1 MSDVLIRAAT
11 ADDLPAILT
20 MLADDQLGATREST
34 EDLTP
39 YRKAFEEIDA
49 DSNQRLMVAERNGE
63 VIGTLQLTFIPG
75 LSRRGTKRGL
85 IEAVRVRVD
94 SRDLGLGTTLTKWA
108 IEESRAHGC
117 TLVQLTSDKTRTD
130 AHRFYERFGFVA
142 SHEGFK
148 LKLT

>member
-1 MSDVLIRAAT
+1 MTDVLIRAAT

-34 EDLTP
+34 DDLTP

-49 DSNQRLMVAERNGE
+49 DSNQRLVVAERNGE

-75 LSRRGTKRGL
+75 LSRRGSKRGL
-85 IEAVRVRVD
+85 IEAVRVRRD
-94 SRDLGLGTTLTKWA
+94 SRDIGLGTTLTRWA
-108 IEESRAHGC
+108 IEESRAQGC
-117 TLVQLTSDKTRTD
+117 SMVQLTSDKSRAD
-130 AHRFYERFGFVA
+130 AHRFYERLGFVA

-148 LKLT
+148 LRLG

>member
-1 MSDVLIRAAT
+1 MTDVLIRAAT

-34 EDLTP
+34 DDLTP

-49 DSNQRLMVAERNGE
+49 DSNQRLVVAERNGE
-63 VIGTLQLTFIPG
+63 VIGTLQLTFIAG
-75 LSRRGTKRGL
+75 LSRRGSKRGL
-85 IEAVRVRVD
+85 IEAVRVR
-94 SRDLGLGTTLTKWA
+94 RDFRDIGLGTTLTRWA
-108 IEESRAHGC
+108 IEESRAQGC
-117 TLVQLTSDKTRTD
+117 SLVQLTSDKSRTD
-130 AHRFYERFGFVA
+130 AHRFYERLGFVR